1 MASKYMKKNVY
12 FSHQGKTI
20 QNCTEIPSHPSQN
33 DYYQENPKQQMFRK
47 MWGKKDPDTLF
58 VGMLLSPVTIEVNM
72 EVPQNSNNRT
82 MV

>member
-1 MASKYMKKNVY
+1 
-12 FSHQGKTI
+12 
-20 QNCTEIPSHPSQN
+20 
-33 DYYQENPKQQMFRK
+33 MFRK